1 VLQKAWTGLH
11 LDSADVQVSAIVRRA
26 AAHSRDRG
34 VLPVLGDCAA
44 WGARWVAGR
53 SRANRPSTA
62 TFRHDGADH
71 AYLRHAYNHTWLN
84 ERAIEVPLAEAV
96 LVGHDPAR
104 VLEVGN
110 VLAHYRPVRH
120 AVVDKYEKSPG
131 VRNLDVVDIDLPEPV
146 DLIVAISTLEHVG
159 LDEEIQDPGK
169 PARAVAH
176 LASLLAPGG
185 RLWCTVPV
193 GYNTEFDRRLRE
205 DGLGFTRL
213 SALRRLDR
221 ANRWAEAPVE
231 DVWGIGYD
239 RLLYTAHAVVVAE
252 LVRPID

>member
-1 VLQKAWTGLH
+1 
-11 LDSADVQVSAIVRRA
+11 
-26 AAHSRDRG
+26 
-34 VLPVLGDCAA
+34 VLPVLGDCAS

-53 SRANRPSTA
+53 PRVNCPATA
-62 TFRHDGADH
+62 TFRHDGTDH

-84 ERAIEVPLAEAV
+84 ERAVEVPLAEAV
-96 LVGHDPAR
+96 LRGYDPAR

-120 AVVDKYEKSPG
+120 AVVDKYEKAPG
-131 VRNLDVVDIDLPEPV
+131 VRNVDVVDIDVPAPV
-146 DLIVAISTLEHVG
+146 DLVLAISTLEHVG
-159 LDEEIQDPGK
+159 LDEEVQDPRK

-193 GYNTEFDRRLRE
+193 GYNTAFDRRLRE

-213 SALRRLDR
+213 TAMRRLDR
-221 ANRWAEAPVE
+221 ANRWAEVPVDE
-231 DVWGIGYD
+231 VWSIGYD
-239 RLLYTAHAVVVAE
+239 RLLYTAHAIVVAE
-252 LVRPID
+252 LVRPVD